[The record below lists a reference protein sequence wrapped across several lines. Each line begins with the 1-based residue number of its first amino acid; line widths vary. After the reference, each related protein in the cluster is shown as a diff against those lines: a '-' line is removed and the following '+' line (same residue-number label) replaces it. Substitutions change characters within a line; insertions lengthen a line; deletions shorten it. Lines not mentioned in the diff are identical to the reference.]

1 LEITATEEKAAAEPE
16 TSATIVIIALT
27 IALIITRVIIIYGM
41 TISWIRTIPR
51 RESDSISFS
60 REDKGGQWT

>member
-1 LEITATEEKAAAEPE
+1 LEITATEDKAAAEPE
-16 TSATIVIIALT
+16 ITAVIVATIIIALV
-27 IALIITRVIIIYGM
+27 ITRVIIYGM
-41 TISWIRTIPR
+41 IIFWIRIIPR